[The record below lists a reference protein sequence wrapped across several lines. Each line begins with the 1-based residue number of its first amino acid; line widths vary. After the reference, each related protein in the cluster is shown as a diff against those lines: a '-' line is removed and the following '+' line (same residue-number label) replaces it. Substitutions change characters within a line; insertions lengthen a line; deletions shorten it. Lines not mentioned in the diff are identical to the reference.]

1 MSQSLNLKITIS
13 LDFHEPVTC
22 AAQSPWKPAGFNLND
37 TDQKSE
43 KQRVTEKG
51 GGQFMNAIEFPAPV
65 AEPEKVRTKT
75 RKYVFLVFG
84 FKERF
89 SFIPDQIKHV

>member
-1 MSQSLNLKITIS
+1 
-13 LDFHEPVTC
+13 
-22 AAQSPWKPAGFNLND
+22 
-37 TDQKSE
+37 
-43 KQRVTEKG
+43 
-51 GGQFMNAIEFPAPV
+51 MNAIEFPAPV
-65 AEPEKVRTKT
+65 AAPKKVRTKT